1 VTTLRFGS
9 ATDVGLVR
17 ANNQDRFLVAEPLF
31 AVADGMGGHAAGEVA
46 SATAVHALEAAFTE
60 HTPAGLAEAARA
72 ANRAVW
78 DQAQTDSELRG
89 MGTTLVA
96 LALVGEPG
104 SEELAVAN
112 IGDSRLYLLRLG
124 ELVQVT
130 TDHSLVGELVAEGS
144 ITEAEAEIHPRR
156 HVLTRALGVDP
167 DVGVDLL
174 TVDLHQGDRFL
185 LCSDGLSREVTDD
198 QAASVLRRLADPE
211 EAAKE
216 LVSQAKDHGG
226 NDNVTVVV
234 VDVVDDGGKAVVAS
248 AAVVADHG
256 VKVPEGWAKEID
268 EPTTALRIGSMAQ
281 ERRPGWWARRQ
292 ARRRAAP
299 TTRLITPRVVGFFAL
314 LVVLVAIAAGGVA
327 YYARDSYFVGL
338 QGPKLVIFQG
348 RPGGVLWFKPTVAER
363 PNVTTKGILAVH
375 LSDLRAGK
383 VESSLSAA
391 QLYVAN
397 IHKEYLAAKTANTA
411 PKPPPTTTTTS
422 TSTTTTPPTS
432 VIGGSV
438 PPTIATIPTTIPTV
452 TAPPTTVPLTA
463 TTAAP

>member
-1 VTTLRFGS
+1 VTALRFGS

-46 SATAVHALEAAFTE
+46 SATAVTALKEAFTE
-60 HTPAGLAEAARA
+60 RTPDGLVAASRA

-78 DQAQTDSELRG
+78 DQAQADTELRG
-89 MGTTLVA
+89 MGTTLVT
-96 LALVGEPG
+96 LALVGEAG
-104 SEELAVAN
+104 SEELAVTN

-144 ITEAEAEIHPRR
+144 ITEAEAEVHPRR

-167 DVGVDLL
+167 DVPVDLL
-174 TVDLHQGDRFL
+174 TVELHQGDRFL

-216 LVSQAKDHGG
+216 LVRQAKDHGG

-234 VDVVDDGGKAVVAS
+234 VDVVDDGGKAAPA
-248 AAVVADHG
+248 AAVGVADVAVNVPG
-256 VKVPEGWAKEID
+256 SWGKVTD
-268 EPTTALRIGSMAQ
+268 EPTTALHIAPVAAESP
-281 ERRPGWWARRQ
+281 PGWWARRQ
-292 ARRRAAP
+292 ARRRAQP
-299 TTRLITPRVVGFFAL
+299 TTRLITPRVIGFFAL
-314 LVVLVAIAAGGVA
+314 LVVLVAIACGGVA
-327 YYARDSYFVGL
+327 YYARESYFVGL

-348 RPGGVLWFKPTVAER
+348 RPGGVLWFKPTVAKR
-363 PNVTTKGILAVH
+363 SDVTTKGVLAVH

-383 VESSLSAA
+383 VEGSLSAA
-391 QLYVAN
+391 EQYVAN
-397 IHKEYLAAKTANTA
+397 IHQEYLAAKTADTV
-411 PKPPPTTTTTS
+411 PKPTPTTTTTS
-422 TSTTTTPPTS
+422 TTTLPVTTTVTPPT
-432 VIGGSV
+432 V
-438 PPTIATIPTTIPTV
+438 PPTTTAT
-452 TAPPTTVPLTA
+452 TAPPTTAPVPP